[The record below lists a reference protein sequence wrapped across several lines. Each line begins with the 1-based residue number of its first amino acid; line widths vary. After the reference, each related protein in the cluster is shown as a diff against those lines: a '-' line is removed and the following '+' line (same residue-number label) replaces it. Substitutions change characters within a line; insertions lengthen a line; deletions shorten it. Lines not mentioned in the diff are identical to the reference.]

1 MKILKRIILS
11 LGVIFIALVI
21 LLVAS
26 FIIIKH
32 LKIKDIVE
40 REIEQTLGINVTI
53 NKFEFSPLLAH
64 IGLSGITVHNPSGFA
79 EDELAYIEAIHL
91 VFDPIEIITLKK
103 PNIYIFAMDL
113 KRLNIIKNKE
123 GKVNIEGIV
132 ALKAD
137 NVVHDNNIPFYFDVV
152 VLSIGEV
159 RYIDHTQVGK
169 KEQKY
174 LIGLKDAAFVNL
186 KDESE
191 VVKIVVAK
199 AIENTDIGKLINLK
213 IIPVV
218 SQIGDTFDSAWGTAK
233 TASKGAWSIATLPFH
248 LLFK

>member
-40 REIEQTLGINVTI
+40 KEIESTLGINVTI
-53 NKFEFSPLLAH
+53 KKFEFSPLLAH

-113 KRLNIIKNKE
+113 KRLNIIKNTE
-123 GKVNIEGIV
+123 GKVNIEGII
-132 ALKAD
+132 AFKSD
-137 NVVHDNNIPFYFDVV
+137 NVVHDNNIPFYFDIV

-159 RYIDHTQVGK
+159 KYVDHTQAGK

>member
-1 MKILKRIILS
+1 MKILKRIILG
-11 LGVIFIALVI
+11 LGIIFIALVI
-21 LLVAS
+21 LSLAS
-26 FIIIKH
+26 FFVIKN

-40 REIEQTLGINVTI
+40 KKIESTLGINVTI
-53 NKFEFSPLLAH
+53 EKFEFSPLLAH
-64 IGLSGITVHNPSGFA
+64 IGLSGITVHNPEGFD
-79 EDELAYIEAIHL
+79 EDELAYIDAIHL
-91 VFDPIEIITLKK
+91 VFDPVEIITLKK
-103 PNIYIFAMDL
+103 PNIYLFAMDL

-132 ALKAD
+132 SLKAE
-137 NVVHDNNIPFYFDVV
+137 NVVHSYDIHFYFDVV

-159 RYIDHTQVGK
+159 KYADHTQAGK

-174 LIGLKDAAFVNL
+174 LIGLKNAAFVNL
-186 KDESE
+186 QDETE
-191 VVKIVVAK
+191 IVKIVVAK
-199 AIENTDIGKLINLK
+199 AIENTDIGKLVNLK

>member
-1 MKILKRIILS
+1 MKILKRIILG
-11 LGVIFIALVI
+11 LGIIFIALVI
-21 LLVAS
+21 LSLAS
-26 FIIIKH
+26 FLIIKN

-40 REIEQTLGINVTI
+40 QEIERTLGINVTI

-64 IGLSGITVHNPSGFA
+64 IGLSGITVHNPDGFA

-91 VFDPIEIITLKK
+91 VFDPLEIITLKK
-103 PNIYIFAMDL
+103 PNIYVFAMDL
-113 KRLNIIKNKE
+113 KRLNIIKNAQ
-123 GKVNIEGIV
+123 GKVNIEEIF

-137 NVVHDNNIPFYFDVV
+137 NVVQDKNIPFYFDIV

-159 RYIDHTQVGK
+159 TYLDHAPPGK

-186 KDESE
+186 PDEKE
-191 VVKIVVAK
+191 IVKIVVMK

-218 SQIGDTFDSAWGTAK
+218 SQLGDTFDSAWGTAK